1 MVITRETD
9 YALRILRALLD
20 GELHTIG
27 EIAETEL
34 LPQPFAYKIIKKLS
48 GARMVQ
54 VIRGSAGGCRLIRD
68 LSRVSLYDLMLAT
81 GEQSALTA
89 CMDTDYVCPWRVS
102 HDGCTIHCKL
112 AKIQKNLDQELRAN
126 TIMDL
131 LTD

>member
-20 GELHTIG
+20 SELHTIG

-48 GARMVQ
+48 GAGMVQ
-54 VIRGSAGGCRLIRD
+54 VIRGSAGGCRLVGD
-68 LSRVSLYDLMLAT
+68 LSKLSLYDLMLVT
-81 GEQSALTA
+81 GERSDLTA
-89 CMDTDYVCPWRVS
+89 CMDSHYACPWRES
-102 HDGCTIHCKL
+102 HGGCTIHCKL
-112 AKIQKNLDQELRAN
+112 AQIQENLDQELKAN
-126 TIMDL
+126 NLMDL